1 MGISKAFSGWLLSTG
16 PLVTPRGSSCL
27 PLPIGDLLEKSGKL
41 WPVEGN
47 DLFIFLSPEPRR
59 EISRA
64 ETRSDS
70 SECPVPQKISEHIQ
84 MPFE

>member
-1 MGISKAFSGWLLSTG
+1 MRISKTFSGWLLSTG
-16 PLVTPRGSSCL
+16 PPVSPRGSSCL
-27 PLPIGDLLEKSGKL
+27 PLPTGDLLEKFGKL

-47 DLFIFLSPEPRR
+47 DLFIFLSPAPRR

-70 SECPVPQKISEHIQ
+70 SESPVPQQISEHTQ